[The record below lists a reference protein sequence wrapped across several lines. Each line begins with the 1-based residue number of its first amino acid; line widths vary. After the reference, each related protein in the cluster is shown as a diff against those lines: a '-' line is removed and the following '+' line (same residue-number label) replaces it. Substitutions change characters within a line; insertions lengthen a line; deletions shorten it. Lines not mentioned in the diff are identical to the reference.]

1 MSKTGKTVFASS
13 FAAFLTGRVYDQIRC
28 SVAYSESN
36 VKLVA
41 THAGLTLRRRWSNT
55 PNARRY
61 STYEGTS
68 KYVCIYSINRYGYKK
83 INRKNS

>member
-28 SVAYSESN
+28 SVAYSENN

-41 THAGLTLRRRWSNT
+41 THAGLTLRRRS
-55 PNARRY
+55 
-61 STYEGTS
+61 EQHI
-68 KYVCIYSINRYGYKK
+68 KCLKIYHL
-83 INRKNS
+83 

>member
-55 PNARRY
+55 SNARRY
-61 STYEGTS
+61 STYESTS
-68 KYVCIYSINRYGYKK
+68 
-83 INRKNS
+83 

>member
-1 MSKTGKTVFASS
+1 MSKTRKIVFASS

-55 PNARRY
+55 SNARRY
-61 STYEGTS
+61 STYESTS
-68 KYVCIYSINRYGYKK
+68 
-83 INRKNS
+83 

>member
-55 PNARRY
+55 SNVRRY
-61 STYEGTS
+61 STYESTS
-68 KYVCIYSINRYGYKK
+68 
-83 INRKNS
+83 

>member
-1 MSKTGKTVFASS
+1 MSKTGKIVFASS

-41 THAGLTLRRRWSNT
+41 THAGLTLRRRS
-55 PNARRY
+55 
-61 STYEGTS
+61 EQHI
-68 KYVCIYSINRYGYKK
+68 KCLKIYHL
-83 INRKNS
+83 

>member
-28 SVAYSESN
+28 SIAYSESN
-36 VKLVA
+36 VKLVS

-55 PNARRY
+55 SNVRRY
-61 STYEGTS
+61 STYESTS
-68 KYVCIYSINRYGYKK
+68 
-83 INRKNS
+83 

>member
-1 MSKTGKTVFASS
+1 MSKTGKTVFVSS

-41 THAGLTLRRRWSNT
+41 THAGLTLRRRS
-55 PNARRY
+55 
-61 STYEGTS
+61 EQHI
-68 KYVCIYSINRYGYKK
+68 KCLKIYHL
-83 INRKNS
+83 

>member
-1 MSKTGKTVFASS
+1 MSKTRKTVFASS

-36 VKLVA
+36 VKLVS

-55 PNARRY
+55 PNA
-61 STYEGTS
+61 
-68 KYVCIYSINRYGYKK
+68 
-83 INRKNS
+83 

>member
-28 SVAYSESN
+28 SIAYSESN
-36 VKLVA
+36 VKLIS

-55 PNARRY
+55 PNA
-61 STYEGTS
+61 
-68 KYVCIYSINRYGYKK
+68 
-83 INRKNS
+83 